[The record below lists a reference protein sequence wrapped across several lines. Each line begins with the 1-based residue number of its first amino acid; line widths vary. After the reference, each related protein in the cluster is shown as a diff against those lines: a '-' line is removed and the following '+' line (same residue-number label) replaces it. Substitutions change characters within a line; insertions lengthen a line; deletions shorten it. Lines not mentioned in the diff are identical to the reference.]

1 MAVNR
6 RYVSALQ
13 KYSNFW
19 EERVNFTVDLL
30 IVKKALEDAKVCKQ
44 KHHSS
49 TYKHADAHKHRS
61 TLHYSIEQES
71 TMITEALTSEQ
82 PSKNGHLP
90 LGINLMISWNCSMQ
104 GFTRGDE
111 VRSCRLPDLCH
122 RK

>member
-13 KYSNFW
+13 KYSKFW
-19 EERVNFTVDLL
+19 EERINFTVDSL

-49 TYKHADAHKHRS
+49 TYKHVDAHKHRP
-61 TLHYSIEQES
+61 TLHHSIEQES